1 MQMQFIREASPDPGR
16 RRLLVR
22 ALYITI
28 LGNAVLA
35 VGKGIVAAISG
46 SVALYADAANS
57 VSDLFYS
64 LLISLGLWISQRPP
78 DLSHP
83 QGHSRFEP
91 LAGLVVAAAMTIAAY
106 EAGRAAVERFL
117 AGGTTVSLG
126 WPAAAL
132 LVSAALKSVMYVLI
146 HRIAG
151 QASSPTLDAAAKD
164 NFADVLTSIAA
175 FAGILASQFLH
186 PLADP
191 IAGAA
196 VALWILHAALGVW
209 GENLRYL
216 TGGGASS
223 ELRQEIIAVSGAVQ
237 GVERV
242 HQVITEHVGPELVA
256 DLHINV
262 DGNLPLFDAHAI
274 SDNVRESV
282 EALEGID
289 RAYVHV
295 EPCEIIPRLDDRGPA
310 GSEPPEGGGA
320 GERAAQKR

>member
-1 MQMQFIREASPDPGR
+1 
-16 RRLLVR
+16 
-22 ALYITI
+22 
-28 LGNAVLA
+28 
-35 VGKGIVAAISG
+35 
-46 SVALYADAANS
+46 VALYADAANS
-57 VSDLFYS
+57 VSDVFYS
-64 LLISLGLWISQRPP
+64 LLMSLGLWVSQRPP

-91 LAGLVVAAAMTIAAY
+91 LAGLVVAAAMTVAAY

-117 AGGTTVSLG
+117 AGGTAVSLS
-126 WPAAAL
+126 WPTVAL
-132 LVSAALKSVMYVLI
+132 LASAALKGVMYVLI

-151 QASSPTLDAAAKD
+151 KASSPTLDAAAKD
-164 NFADVLTSIAA
+164 NLADVLTSIAA
-175 FAGILASQFLH
+175 FAGTLASQFIH

-191 IAGAA
+191 IAGA
-196 VALWILHAALGVW
+196 VVSLWIVRAAIEVW
-209 GENLRYL
+209 RENLKYL

-223 ELRQEIIAVSGAVQ
+223 ALREKIAKVSAAVD

-262 DGNLPLFDAHAI
+262 NGNLRLFDAHAI
-274 SDNVRESV
+274 SDTVRENV

-295 EPCEIIPRLDDRGPA
+295 EPCEVVD
-310 GSEPPEGGGA
+310 GSDEACGA
-320 GERAAQKR
+320 DAKVTRIQEAST